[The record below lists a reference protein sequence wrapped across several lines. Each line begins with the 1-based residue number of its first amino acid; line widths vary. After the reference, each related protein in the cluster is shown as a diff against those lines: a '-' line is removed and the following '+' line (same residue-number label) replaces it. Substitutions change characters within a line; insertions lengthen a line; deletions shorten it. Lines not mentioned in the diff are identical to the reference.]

1 MPKSRAIE
9 PEGARRKAVD
19 DDVEGHGMAKR
30 S

>member
-1 MPKSRAIE
+1 VLE
-9 PEGARRKAVD
+9 PEGARAKAVD